1 MFARRGGTMVRHSTQ
16 GSKTEGSTP
25 AAFVARMTLNALL
38 QGNFRN
44 KLDRKNF
51 FLMATDRFNMENF

>member
-1 MFARRGGTMVRHSTQ
+1 MVRHSTH
-16 GSKTEGSTP
+16 GSKTEGSNP

-44 KLDRKNF
+44 KLDRKM
-51 FLMATDRFNMENF
+51 FLMATDRFSLENF